1 MPNVIHSKLATPTR
15 VDKMRHMPAAS
26 LEQSV
31 LSLPRRRRAALA
43 SRLMESLSRPPEGV
57 HDAAW
62 RAEIETRIDAFKAGR
77 LSAKPLDEVLAYRG
91 KGKR

>member
-1 MPNVIHSKLATPTR
+1 MSTTP
-15 VDKMRHMPAAS
+15 
-26 LEQSV
+26 LEKSV

-43 SRLMESLSRPPEGV
+43 SRLMESLSRPPEGK

-62 RAEIETRIDAFKAGR
+62 RDEIEARIDAYDAG
-77 LSAKPLDEVLAYRG
+77 LLPTKPLDEVLAYRG

>member
-1 MPNVIHSKLATPTR
+1 MPVE
-15 VDKMRHMPAAS
+15 S
-26 LEQSV
+26 LEKSA

-62 RAEIETRIDAFKAGR
+62 RAEIEARIDAVDAGR
-77 LSAKPLDEVLAYRG
+77 MAAKPLGEVLGYRG